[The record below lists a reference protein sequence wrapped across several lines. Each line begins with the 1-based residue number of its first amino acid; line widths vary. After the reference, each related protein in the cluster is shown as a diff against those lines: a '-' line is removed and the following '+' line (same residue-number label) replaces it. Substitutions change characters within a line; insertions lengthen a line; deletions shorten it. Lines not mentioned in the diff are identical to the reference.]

1 MEKDDPE
8 RATKYKARAMEF
20 AKQFIY
26 WFDEEGEAIPFGR
39 SLTYRFSQVSFSVSA
54 CWQDWSR
61 SRFP

>member
-26 WFDEEGEAIPFGR
+26 WFDEEARPF
-39 SLTYRFSQVSFSVSA
+39 LSA
-54 CWQDWSR
+54 D
-61 SRFP
+61 P